1 MSEDEAK
8 DKLIKLLEDRILM
21 LEHELANARQ
31 VALTLKELMD
41 RHKGIFLGPH
51 P

>member
-1 MSEDEAK
+1 MNEEDAK
-8 DKLIKLLEDRILM
+8 DKLIQTLETRIAM

-31 VALTLKELMD
+31 AAWTLKELMD
-41 RHKGIFLGPH
+41 RHKGIPN